1 MDYAALKSELL
12 DPKYKGLSDVEIVA
26 AISVQDIPTT
36 LAAQVSPSELF
47 GRFTPTE
54 ARAVTDAKATDDL
67 VLWFYE
73 QLELAQG
80 KIDLADT
87 RIVQGLG
94 MLVQKGL
101 IAPER
106 LPQITAGTAGP
117 AISRAEQIGCGLLI
131 LMDDRSRLAAIA
143 QARNTK

>member
-1 MDYAALKSELL
+1 MDYAALKSELT
-12 DPKYKGLSDVEIVA
+12 DKKYAGMSDAEIVA
-26 AISVQDIPTT
+26 ALLVRDIPTVLT
-36 LAAQVSPSELF
+36 AQITPSELF

-54 ARAVTDAKATDDL
+54 ARAVDDAKASDSL
-67 VLWFYE
+67 VFWFYK